1 MLSSVDGAKVLT
13 PSPTPGWGLHLLDA
27 NVALGNLID
36 IVHSQGKRYLKKQR

>member
-36 IVHSQGKRYLKKQR
+36 IVHSQGKRYLKQH